1 MLKKNIEQAI
11 NRQIN
16 AEFWSAYLYLSMS
29 TYFHSL
35 NLNGFASWM
44 RVQTQEELTHA
55 MRFYDHVIERGGR
68 VKLTS
73 IEAVPTEWKSPLHA
87 FEDTYA
93 HEQKVTGLINDIMKQ
108 AVEEKDY
115 ATMNMLQWF
124 IDEQVEEEASADAI
138 VQKLKLVGKEGSGL
152 FMIDQ
157 ELSQRVFTPPPS
169 KADTA

>member
-44 RVQTQEELTHA
+44 RVQAQEELTHA
-55 MRFYDHVIERGGR
+55 MRFYDHVVERGGR

-93 HEQKVTGLINDIMKQ
+93 HEQKVTGLIHDIMKQ

-124 IDEQVEEEASADAI
+124 IDEQVEEEASADEI

-157 ELSQRVFTPPPS
+157 ELSQRVFTPPS